1 MKYLFFIVMLIVS
14 FNQIEAQDY
23 DFGDVSKEELE
34 EKFHPLDSSANAAIL
49 YKEEVIHFMYVKG
62 TGFVQ
67 EREVHQRVKIYNNE
81 GYKWATKKIYLYKG
95 GSSNNEKL
103 TGLKGVTYNLI
114 DGKIEKIKL
123 RKDGIFEEEYSEYTE
138 INTLTMPN
146 IKDGSVIEYSYK
158 IVSPFSRINDL
169 YFQSVIPI
177 NKLEVSVST
186 PQYYR
191 YDKQLNNRA
200 AFYPEFTDSKTNR
213 VFSSSSISRSSVSGI
228 PNSASHSSTKYYDNT
243 FKISEANIPSVKAES
258 YSGNLDNYVAKMSM
272 ELSATLDDVGIIEK
286 SFSTSWEEV
295 SKTIYENSDFG
306 GQLVKFN
313 FYKDDLEALL
323 AGVEDDFEKA
333 FLVENL
339 VKSKVKWNG
348 SYGKY
353 AHKGIRTA
361 YKEGE
366 GNVADINLMV
376 ISMLKSQGVNANPIL
391 VSTRNNGIPLF
402 PTHNGFNYVI
412 CGVQKGDKYL
422 LIDATEAY
430 SHNNVLPQRVLN
442 WQGRLVGDNGV
453 SRWINLQPNKK
464 SSETSMLNVKI
475 NDDFTVSGKVAQHF
489 TDYIAYFYREKYAN
503 VKQEDHIKLLEKDK
517 GDIEISELN
526 FENAK
531 DVTQPINVKYEY
543 ELADGIDEIG
553 DKLYFSPLLFFAT
566 KENPFKL
573 EERQYPI
580 DFVIPHIEKYM
591 INVMLPEGYTV
602 ESMPESQAIEFKD
615 SNVKFTYLILQ
626 NGNYLQLKAELD
638 ISNPIILPEDYK
650 DFKTFYGKIIEK
662 QAEQIVLTK
671 A

>member
-1 MKYLFFIVMLIVS
+1 M
-14 FNQIEAQDY
+14 
-23 DFGDVSKEELE
+23 
-34 EKFHPLDSSANAAIL
+34 
-49 YKEEVIHFMYVKG
+49 
-62 TGFVQ
+62 
-67 EREVHQRVKIYNNE
+67 
-81 GYKWATKKIYLYKG
+81 
-95 GSSNNEKL
+95 
-103 TGLKGVTYNLI
+103 
-114 DGKIEKIKL
+114 
-123 RKDGIFEEEYSEYTE
+123 
-138 INTLTMPN
+138 
-146 IKDGSVIEYSYK
+146 
-158 IVSPFSRINDL
+158 
-169 YFQSVIPI
+169 
-177 NKLEVSVST
+177 
-186 PQYYR
+186 
-191 YDKQLNNRA
+191 
-200 AFYPEFTDSKTNR
+200 
-213 VFSSSSISRSSVSGI
+213 
-228 PNSASHSSTKYYDNT
+228 
-243 FKISEANIPSVKAES
+243 
-258 YSGNLDNYVAKMSM
+258 
-272 ELSATLDDVGIIEK
+272 
-286 SFSTSWEEV
+286 
-295 SKTIYENSDFG
+295 
-306 GQLVKFN
+306 
-313 FYKDDLEALL
+313 
-323 AGVEDDFEKA
+323 
-333 FLVENL
+333 
-339 VKSKVKWNG
+339 KSKVKWNG
-348 SYGKY
+348 YYGKY

-376 ISMLKSQGVNANPIL
+376 ISMLKSQGVNANPVL

-402 PTHNGFNYVI
+402 PTQNGFNYVI

-638 ISNPIILPEDYK
+638 ITNPIILPEDYK